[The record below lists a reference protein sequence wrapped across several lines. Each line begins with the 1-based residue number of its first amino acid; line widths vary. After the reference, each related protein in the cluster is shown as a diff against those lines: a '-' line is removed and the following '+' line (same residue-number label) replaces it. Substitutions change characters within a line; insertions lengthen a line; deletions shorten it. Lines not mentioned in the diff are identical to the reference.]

1 MLDGK
6 RGDEIGTLLTGVWR
20 SHACLPRGPTAM
32 DYFFWTTSSGLELFC
47 KVSRMHLTRQEP
59 VYWLR
64 RMGSDMLSGLPA
76 LHHMPKRKAC
86 PQPIRI
92 EV

>member
-1 MLDGK
+1 
-6 RGDEIGTLLTGVWR
+6 
-20 SHACLPRGPTAM
+20 
-32 DYFFWTTSSGLELFC
+32 
-47 KVSRMHLTRQEP
+47 MHLTRQEP

-76 LHHMPKRKAC
+76 PHHMPKRKAC

-92 EV
+92 EVWSPVVVLVHERAMCFSEIIDARGGSRTW